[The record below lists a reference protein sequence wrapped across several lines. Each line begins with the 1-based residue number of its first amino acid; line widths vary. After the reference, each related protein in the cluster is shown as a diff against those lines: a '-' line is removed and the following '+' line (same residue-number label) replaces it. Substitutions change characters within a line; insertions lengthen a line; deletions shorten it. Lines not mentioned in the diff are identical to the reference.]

1 MEYAT
6 SYTSGGG
13 WTPDK
18 GNFIPWTSENGLN
31 HRDDTFMPEF
41 GKDVSYSG
49 PGGTSF
55 DRNTAAFSNSVV
67 SQALDNAQKD
77 EAARQATAEFER
89 ISNPETYESTE
100 APESFHLG
108 EIIGAD
114 TIDEKWDPEKWK
126 GSSKAKQLDKEIETF
141 LEEHDENNLS
151 KEEAYELGKMYDAAG
166 TNIYTKENK
175 TGSKLLNKALDKVF
189 GADSDDLEYSNKLR
203 DYYLEQ
209 SKRYLDI
216 AYAKD
221 KADEEAAKETIE
233 SSAPASSRFTAD
245 MKGESKVD
253 TTPSKTFEDVK
264 KEADKAE
271 LNRDPLPNVG
281 PADDTDNAYKP
292 ELKNDIA
299 TNVTNIKKA
308 AEQTGVDTE
317 TVKAI
322 AKSPKFIQTI
332 ESKLGDLLLKMGR
345 RAARYNPLT
354 LAVALYESVKN
365 GEGLEK
371 SIDKAIDALGLE
383 RDSMTQDEYDAL
395 YKEIEGIR
403 SSIDR
408 GDFKISISGRGT
420 AATSAD
426 ATPTDFFDGL
436 LNTDKTDYSGYN
448 AGLKAETASDK
459 NTKEIIVRV
468 YKKDPVLRLLKC

>member
-1 MEYAT
+1 M
-6 SYTSGGG
+6 
-13 WTPDK
+13 
-18 GNFIPWTSENGLN
+18 GNFISWTSEEGLN
-31 HRDDTFMPEF
+31 NRDDTFMPEF

-55 DRNTAAFSNSVV
+55 DGNTMAFSNSVI
-67 SQALDNAQKD
+67 SQALNKAQKD
-77 EAARQATAEFER
+77 EAARQATTEFER
-89 ISNPETYESTE
+89 VSNPDTYESTE

-108 EIIGAD
+108 EIVGAD

-126 GSSKAKQLDKEIETF
+126 SPKKQYDLIKEINAHQKRYLDNKE
-141 LEEHDENNLS
+141 DMS
-151 KEEAYELGKMYDAAG
+151 KEELYELGKMYEAAA
-166 TNIYTKENK
+166 TNLKNGSITSKVM
-175 TGSKLLNKALDKVF
+175 SKLL
-189 GADSDDLEYSNKLR
+189 SDNRAEDFSTL
-203 DYYLEQ
+203 
-209 SKRYLDI
+209 SKNILDI

-221 KADEEAAKETIE
+221 EADEKKSKETLKE
-233 SSAPASSRFTAD
+233 SAPASSRFTAD

-264 KEADKAE
+264 NEASKKAE
-271 LNRDPLPNVG
+271 LDRGPLTNVG
-281 PADDTDNAYKP
+281 PRDYTDKP

-299 TNVTNIKKA
+299 SVNIANIKKA
-308 AEQTGVDTE
+308 AEQTGTDTE

-322 AKSPKFIQTI
+322 AESPKFIQTI

-365 GEGLEK
+365 GEGMEK

-383 RDSMTQDEYDAL
+383 RGSMTQDEYDAL
-395 YKEIEGIR
+395 YKEIEDIR

-408 GDFKISISGRGT
+408 GDFKISLAGRGNT
-420 AATSAD
+420 VTTSD

-448 AGLKAETASDK
+448 AGLTASDK

-468 YKKDPVLRLLKC
+468 YKNDPVLRLLKC